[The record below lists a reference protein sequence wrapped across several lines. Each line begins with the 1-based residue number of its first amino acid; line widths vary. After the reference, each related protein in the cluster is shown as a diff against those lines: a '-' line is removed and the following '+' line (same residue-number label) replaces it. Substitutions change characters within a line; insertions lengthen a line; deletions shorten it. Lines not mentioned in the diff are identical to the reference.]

1 MSSILLIFLTSP
13 LDAARVGPRL
23 DPVAAAHVIQG
34 WVQEDHERRR
44 RTENEL
50 RELRARF
57 EDERDR
63 RVRAETRLEAA
74 RSDRTAQA
82 MMALVGGASLG
93 FGFTMLYEHAWGLE
107 AIGVVGGLVVG
118 GAGFLLAD
126 LRGKRGG
133 AHGE

>member
-1 MSSILLIFLTSP
+1 
-13 LDAARVGPRL
+13 L